1 MLGPVFIA
9 VLLAQGQVVGPP
21 TPPNLTAPPPTPQQ
35 AKAETPWPP
44 PGVSRPGNGVMTP
57 KLIKDVKPS
66 YRAGAMRAKISGRI
80 VLEAVVK
87 IDGTVGD
94 VRVIRSLD
102 DNKYGMDDEAISTVK
117 QWKFEPGKKDGEAV
131 PVLIEIEMS
140 FTLKQ

>member
-1 MLGPVFIA
+1 MLGPLLIA

-21 TPPNLTAPPPTPQQ
+21 TPLNLPPPTPTPQQ
-35 AKAETPWPP
+35 AKAEVPWPP
-44 PGVSRPGNGVMTP
+44 PGVSRPGNGVMPP
-57 KLIKDVKPS
+57 KLVKEAKPT
-66 YRAGAMRAKISGRI
+66 YRADAMRAKISGRI

-87 IDGTVGD
+87 IDGTIED

-117 QWKFEPGKKDGEAV
+117 KWAFQAGTKDGAAV

-140 FTLKQ
+140 FTIKQ